1 MHTRTIFILKQ
12 KEGETG
18 KQRERQRKR
27 MCECGSVA
35 ERRNLASVIMLTVGK
50 NPVTSF
56 WDKP

>member
-1 MHTRTIFILKQ
+1 MHTRTIFILER

-35 ERRNLASVIMLTVGK
+35 RHKTNRWE
-50 NPVTSF
+50 
-56 WDKP
+56 KPSDQFLG